1 MQKVFIGYD
10 PRQPVSYNVLQHSI
24 IIRTEYPVSITPLV
38 LETLPI
44 TRKGLTPFTWS
55 RFLVPYLCDFKG
67 LAVFMDAD
75 ILVQADIKELLD
87 IVSDLRDTNGR
98 IPAVSVAKNKARFEW
113 ASVMVFNC
121 EHPDNTVLTPD
132 FIQITDKGLHGI
144 AWTDSIGDIPDEWNH
159 LVGYDE
165 LRQVRVQH
173 SVGDKDEVA
182 QSTELSPGMSH
193 AKLIH
198 FTQGVPAWPITA
210 DCEYAEHWDLDKQ
223 FMNSAQDWE
232 KLMGHSVHSA
242 KLSDGKVV
250 PKYKLN
256 AIQP

>member
-1 MQKVFIGYD
+1 MQRVFIGYD

-24 IIRTEYPVSITPLV
+24 VIRTEYPVSITPLV

-67 LAVFMDAD
+67 LAIFMDSD
-75 ILVQADIKELLD
+75 ILVQADIKGLLD
-87 IVSDLRDTNGR
+87 IVSAFRDANGL

-113 ASVMVFNC
+113 ASVMIFNC
-121 EHPDNTVLTPD
+121 EHPDNKVLTPD
-132 FIQITDKGLHGI
+132 FIQTTDKGLHGI
-144 AWTDSIGDIPDEWNH
+144 AWTDSIGDIPDDWNH

-165 LRQVRVQH
+165 LRQVRVQTRVDASGV
-173 SVGDKDEVA
+173 SV
-182 QSTELSPGMSH
+182 QSTELAPGKLH
-193 AKLIH
+193 ANLIH

-210 DCEYAEHWDLDKQ
+210 DSEYSEQWDLDKQ

-242 KLSDGKVV
+242 KLPDGKVV

>member
-1 MQKVFIGYD
+1 ML
-10 PRQPVSYNVLQHSI
+10 PTLQAHQDCLILTFNRPEALNALSFSI
-24 IIRTEYPVSITPLV
+24 LDHLVKLLQEVKKSSARALIITGSGD
-38 LETLPI
+38 
-44 TRKGLTPFTWS
+44 KAFCAG
-55 RFLVPYLCDFKG
+55 
-67 LAVFMDAD
+67 
-75 ILVQADIKELLD
+75 ADIKELFD
-87 IVSDLRDTNGR
+87 IVTSLRDANGQ

-121 EHPDNTVLTPD
+121 EHPDNRVLTPD
-132 FIQITDKGLHGI
+132 FIQNTDKGLHGI
-144 AWTDSIGDIPDEWNH
+144 AWTNSIGGLPDDWNH

-165 LRQVRVQH
+165 LRQVRV
-173 SVGDKDEVA
+173 SSSASAEGETA
-182 QSTELSPGMSH
+182 QSTDLAPGKSH

-210 DCEYAEHWDLDKQ
+210 DCEYAEQWDLDKQ

-242 KLSDGKVV
+242 KLPDGKVV

>member
-24 IIRTEYPVSITPLV
+24 VIRTEYPVSITPLV

-55 RFLVPYLCDFKG
+55 RFLVPYLCDFEG
-67 LAVFMDAD
+67 LAIFMDAD
-75 ILVQADIKELLD
+75 ILVQADIKELFD
-87 IVSDLRDTNGR
+87 IVSSLRDGSGH

-121 EHPDNTVLTPD
+121 AHPDNKALTPN
-132 FIQITDKGLHGI
+132 FIQTTEKGLHGI
-144 AWTDSIGDIPDEWNH
+144 AWTDSIGGIPDEWNH

-165 LRQVRVQH
+165 LRQVRMQR
-173 SVGDKDEVA
+173 SVGNGHEAA
-182 QSTELSPGMSH
+182 QSTELSPGKSH

-210 DCEYAEHWDLDKQ
+210 DCEYSEQWDLDKQ

-242 KLSDGKVV
+242 KLPDGKVV

>member
-24 IIRTEYPVSITPLV
+24 VIRTEYPVSITPLV

-55 RFLVPYLCDFKG
+55 RFLVPYLCNYQG
-67 LAVFMDAD
+67 LAIFMDAD
-75 ILVQADIKELLD
+75 ILVQADIKELFD
-87 IVSDLRDTNGR
+87 IVSSLQDASGY

-121 EHPDNTVLTPD
+121 SHPDNKVLTPD
-132 FIQITDKGLHGI
+132 FIQTTDKGLHGI
-144 AWTDSIGDIPDEWNH
+144 AWTDSIGGIPDEWNH

-173 SVGDKDEVA
+173 SLDNGHEA
-182 QSTELSPGMSH
+182 AWSTELSPGKSH

-198 FTQGVPAWPITA
+198 FTQGVPAWSITA
-210 DCEYAEHWDLDKQ
+210 DSEYAEQWGLDKQ

-232 KLMGHSVHSA
+232 KLMGNSVHSA
-242 KLSDGKVV
+242 KLPNGEVV

-256 AIQP
+256 KVQP

>member
-24 IIRTEYPVSITPLV
+24 VIRTEYPVSITPLV

-55 RFLVPYLCDFKG
+55 RFLVPYLCNFQG
-67 LAVFMDAD
+67 LAVFMDSD
-75 ILVQADIKELLD
+75 ILVQADIKELFD
-87 IVSDLRDTNGR
+87 IVSTLRDANGH

-121 EHPDNTVLTPD
+121 EHPDNKVLNPD
-132 FIQITDKGLHGI
+132 FVQNTDKGLHGI
-144 AWTDSIGDIPDEWNH
+144 AWTDSIGGIPDEWNH

-165 LRQVRVQH
+165 LRQVRVQE
-173 SVGDKDEVA
+173 SVGDGDEVA

-210 DCEYAEHWDLDKQ
+210 DCEYAEQWDLDKQ

>member
-1 MQKVFIGYD
+1 MQKIFIGYD

-24 IIRTEYPVSITPLV
+24 ITRTEYPVSITPLV

-55 RFLVPYLCDFKG
+55 RFLVPFLCNFDG
-67 LAVFMDAD
+67 LAIFMDAD
-75 ILVQADIKELLD
+75 MLVQADIKELFD
-87 IVSDLRDTNGR
+87 VVASLRDANGR

-121 EHPDNTVLTPD
+121 EHPDNRILTPK
-132 FIQITDKGLHGI
+132 FIQTTDKGLHGI
-144 AWTDSIGDIPDEWNH
+144 VWTNSIGSLSDDWNH

-165 LRQVRVQH
+165 LRQVRVQN
-173 SVGDKDEVA
+173 SVGANGEVA
-182 QSTELSPGMSH
+182 HSTELVPGKSH

-210 DCEYAEHWDLDKQ
+210 DSEYSEQWDWDKQ

-242 KLSDGKVV
+242 KLPDGMVV

-256 AIQP
+256 AVQP

>member
-24 IIRTEYPVSITPLV
+24 VIRTEYPVAITPLV

-55 RFLVPYLCDFKG
+55 RFLVPYLCDFQG
-67 LAVFMDAD
+67 LAIFMDAD
-75 ILVQADIKELLD
+75 MLVQADIKELFD
-87 IVSDLRDTNGR
+87 IVTGLRDMNGQ

-121 EHPDNTVLTPD
+121 EHPDNRVLTPD
-132 FIQITDKGLHGI
+132 FIQTTDKGLHGI
-144 AWTDSIGDIPDEWNH
+144 AWTDSIGGLPDDWNH

-165 LRQVRVQH
+165 LRQIRVP
-173 SVGDKDEVA
+173 SNVTTEGEPV
-182 QSTELSPGMSH
+182 QSTVLSHGKSH

-210 DCEYAEHWDLDKQ
+210 DSEYSEQWDLDKQ

-242 KLSDGKVV
+242 KLPDGKIV